1 VPGSMKE
8 QGTRPGAR
16 PQLGPAH
23 LTTIY
28 LNVLARLLELPTPEL
43 SINSAPSGRI
53 VRAAGTSGDGELIV
67 IMTIE
72 FVGGSVWVRLERT
85 FESQSPQSELRE
97 RGGRILARQLR
108 DLLVAP
114 ERR

>member
-43 SINSAPSGRI
+43 SINSAPSRRI
-53 VRAAGTSGDGELIV
+53 VRTRI
-67 IMTIE
+67 
-72 FVGGSVWVRLERT
+72 T
-85 FESQSPQSELRE
+85 FAPSRE
-97 RGGRILARQLR
+97 R
-108 DLLVAP
+108 
-114 ERR
+114 